1 MHTILITCT
10 RIGIAIPKI
19 ITSPH
24 KTENAREQRGKELGW
39 IGLGWMGLDWVG
51 LCTHLQW
58 VPEAYARWCIHSV
71 TYRPGDFEMTSQFLP

>member
-10 RIGIAIPKI
+10 RIGIAIPKL

-39 IGLGWMGLDWVG
+39 FGWGWIGLDCVRTCGGF
-51 LCTHLQW
+51 
-58 VPEAYARWCIHSV
+58 ARP
-71 TYRPGDFEMTSQFLP
+71 RDFEITSQFGSGPQKLKSIFPAM